1 MEYKDVAVI
10 ILAAGKGTRMKSDL
24 PKVLHKIDSKSLI
37 SYVTECAE
45 KIVGERNIHIV
56 VGHQAQKV
64 KEEIDKQFGVVYA
77 YQKNMF
83 GTGDAVKVA
92 LKGLHDNT
100 KTVLVLNGDVPFVKS
115 KTLLSLISKHKENQN
130 PITLLSVE
138 IDDPTGYGR
147 IIQNDKG
154 DVISIKEQSDATFEE
169 KKIKKINSG
178 IYCFDREFLEYA
190 IPRIKSNNVQKE
202 YYLTDVIEI
211 ATAKNAST
219 GLMLA
224 DNWQEIIGI
233 NTLTELE
240 SAQSLL
246 KEIDL

>member
-1 MEYKDVAVI
+1 M
-10 ILAAGKGTRMKSDL
+10 
-24 PKVLHKIDSKSLI
+24 
-37 SYVTECAE
+37 
-45 KIVGERNIHIV
+45 
-56 VGHQAQKV
+56 
-64 KEEIDKQFGVVYA
+64 
-77 YQKNMF
+77 
-83 GTGDAVKVA
+83 
-92 LKGLHDNT
+92 
-100 KTVLVLNGDVPFVKS
+100 
-115 KTLLSLISKHKENQN
+115 
-130 PITLLSVE
+130 LSVE

-154 DVISIKEQSDATFEE
+154 DVISIKEQPDATFEE

-219 GLMLA
+219 GLMFA